1 MVLKVNARGVPAST
15 IRPVARPKI
24 RPSSSST
31 STSEDPPM
39 SKPAEIVAAL
49 GDVSDIESYATLQ
62 AQMVELFTCMADG
75 MKDWNDERSSQIFR
89 KMAATVET
97 VPYEMLAEFGHNYD
111 PALIAAVL
119 ILQIS
124 HDYADAHDL
133 VLTLLDELR
142 MIDLDRPDAQK
153 AIEEVEVILKSMGR
167 PNPQSDR

>member
-1 MVLKVNARGVPAST
+1 
-15 IRPVARPKI
+15 
-24 RPSSSST
+24 
-31 STSEDPPM
+31 
-39 SKPAEIVAAL
+39 
-49 GDVSDIESYATLQ
+49 
-62 AQMVELFTCMADG
+62 
-75 MKDWNDERSSQIFR
+75 
-89 KMAATVET
+89 MAATVET